1 MLPHLLLASYG
12 LAQAAALEHQYALTG
27 ADPFL
32 VSSAGRNTVSSAA
45 GTDTTTF
52 SARNGLEIAVHT
64 PLLGAQFSG
73 RVLGASASLLL
84 QAGRQRKN
92 ELAEPGA
99 PGLLIGDTFAA
110 ADGLAGAKLSTR
122 FDGELELGEV
132 SLTLPLASDR

>member
-1 MLPHLLLASYG
+1 MLPHLLLAAYG
-12 LAQAAALEHQYALTG
+12 LAQAAALEHQYPLTG

-32 VSSAGRNTVSSAA
+32 VSSAGRNTASSA

-73 RVLGASASLLL
+73 RVVGASASLLL
-84 QAGRQRKN
+84 QAGKQRKN

-99 PGLLIGDTFAA
+99 PGLLIGDAFAA

-132 SLTLPLASDR
+132 ALTLPLASDR